1 MNFIE
6 KRRFESRA
14 KLMVSG
20 EYLVLKGAM
29 ALALPLNYGQSLTV
43 EEKEGKSM
51 VQWKSTINDNLWFT
65 ATILLPNFQ
74 VLETNSPDISAT
86 LCTILSGVKTLQPNF
101 LDSPKE
107 YHVISAM
114 DFLPEWGFGSSSTLI
129 SNVAD
134 WADCDP
140 FELNSMIFSGSG
152 YDIACARSSSPII
165 YEIRNCQP
173 TYRKANFQPSF
184 DKQLYFVYLNRK
196 QNSQKSIN
204 GLDLTMVTENDL
216 QAITELTS
224 GMENAQNL
232 ETFRWLMD
240 QHEEFIGRIIHKK
253 PVKSLYFD
261 DFEGSLK
268 SLGAWGGD
276 FMLVASDRPVEYIR
290 NYFNNKNLQ
299 TIFKYGEIVLQANST
314 NRYFDNR

>member
-1 MNFIE
+1 MNSIDI
-6 KRRFESRA
+6 RRFESRA
-14 KLMVSG
+14 KVMVSG
-20 EYLVLKGAM
+20 EYLVLKGALS
-29 ALALPLNYGQSLTV
+29 LALPLKYGQSLTV

-51 VQWKSTINDNLWFT
+51 IRWKSTINDNLWFT
-65 ATILLPNFQ
+65 ATILLPDFR

-114 DFLPEWGFGSSSTLI
+114 DFQPEWGLGSSSTLI

-152 YDIACARSSSPII
+152 YDVACARSSSPII
-165 YEIRNCQP
+165 YKIRNGQP
-173 TYRKANFQPSF
+173 SYRKANFLPSF

-204 GLDLTMVTENDL
+204 ELDLTMVTEDDL
-216 QAITELTS
+216 QAISELSS
-224 GMENAQNL
+224 GMEHAQNL
-232 ETFRWLMD
+232 ETFRWQMD
-240 QHEEFIGRIIHKK
+240 QHEEFIGRIIRKI
-253 PVKSLYFD
+253 PVKSLHFD

-276 FMLVASDRPVEYIR
+276 FMLVASDQSEEYIR
-290 NYFNNKNLQ
+290 NYFINKNLR
-299 TIFKYGEIVLQANST
+299 TIFKYSEIVLAG
-314 NRYFDNR
+314 

>member
-29 ALALPLNYGQSLTV
+29 VLALPLKYSQSLTV

-51 VQWKSTINDNLWFT
+51 IQWKSTINDNLWFT
-65 ATILLPNFQ
+65 ATILLPDFR

-114 DFLPEWGFGSSSTLI
+114 DFQPEWGFGSSSTLI

-140 FELNSMIFSGSG
+140 FELNSMIFNGSG

-165 YEIRNCQP
+165 YEISNGQP
-173 TYRKANFQPSF
+173 SYRKANFQPSF
-184 DKQLYFVYLNRK
+184 NKHLYFVYLNRK

-204 GLDLTMVTENDL
+204 GLDLTMVTTNDL

-224 GMENAQNL
+224 GMEHAQNL
-232 ETFRWLMD
+232 ETFQWQMD
-240 QHEEFIGRIIHKK
+240 QHEEFIGRIIHKI
-253 PVKSLYFD
+253 PVKSLHFN

-276 FMLVASDRPVEYIR
+276 FMLVASDRPEEYIR

-299 TIFKYGEIVLQANST
+299 TIFKYSEIVLAS
-314 NRYFDNR
+314 

>member
-1 MNFIE
+1 MNFIG
-6 KRRFESRA
+6 KKRFESRA

-29 ALALPLNYGQSLTV
+29 ALAMPLKYGQSLTV
-43 EEKEGKSM
+43 EEKGGESM
-51 VQWKSTINDNLWFT
+51 IRWKSAINDNLWFT
-65 ATILLPNFQ
+65 TTILLPDFR

-86 LCTILSGVKTLQPNF
+86 LCSILSGAKTLHPNF
-101 LDSPKE
+101 LDTPKE
-107 YHVISAM
+107 YDVMSAM
-114 DFLPEWGFGSSSTLI
+114 DFLPEWGLGSSSSLI

-165 YEIRNCQP
+165 YEIRNGQP
-173 TYRKANFQPSF
+173 WHRKANFQPSF

-196 QNSQKSIN
+196 QNSQKNIN
-204 GLDLTMVTENDL
+204 GLDLSMVTANDL
-216 QAITELTS
+216 QAISELTS
-224 GMENAQNL
+224 AIENAQNL
-232 ETFRWLMD
+232 ETFQWLMEL
-240 QHEEFIGRIIHKK
+240 HEEYIGWIVRKE

-276 FMLVASDRPVEYIR
+276 FMLVASDRPEEYIR
-290 NYFNNKNLQ
+290 NYFYNKNLQ
-299 TIFKYGEIVLQANST
+299 TIFKYSEIVLAS
-314 NRYFDNR
+314 